1 MKCLI
6 CSRNSLDHFI
16 IAEIL
21 RKISPKSETKSIY
34 SLGHFEDLQ
43 ENKKFSYDIFL
54 YDFDLPT
61 AEDRFFL
68 QRYELWPTPVSAHFY
83 ILSSWLAQEDKEA
96 LACMRCVTGFI
107 SKPFDRLTAEKLLNR
122 MKSERTSG

>member
-1 MKCLI
+1 MNCLI
-6 CSRNSLDHFI
+6 YGRNSLDHFI

-21 RKISPKSETKSIY
+21 RRIIPDSEATSIY
-34 SLGHFEDLQ
+34 SPGQFEGLL
-43 ENKKFSYDIFL
+43 ESKKFSYDIVL

-68 QRYELWPTPVSAHFY
+68 QQYDLLHSSLSTSFY

-96 LACMRCVTGFI
+96 LACMRCVRGFI
-107 SKPFDRLTAEKLLNR
+107 SKPFDRSTAEKLLKW
-122 MKSERTSG
+122 MTSERTTG